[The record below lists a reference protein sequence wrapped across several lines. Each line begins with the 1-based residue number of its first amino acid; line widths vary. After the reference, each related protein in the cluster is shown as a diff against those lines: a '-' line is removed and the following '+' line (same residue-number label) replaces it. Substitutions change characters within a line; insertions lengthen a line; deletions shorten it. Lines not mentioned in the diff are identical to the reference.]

1 MKYTS
6 LANPLLLTITSVS
19 AFCSF
24 ILSYFFEIYLN
35 NIDQYMAVVGVMF
48 VDGIFGIIAGTK
60 KEGFKTFRAIKI
72 LKDTFTWLIVLT
84 TILMVEK
91 GFDGTAWLSEVI
103 IVPFMIFQIISALK
117 NASMAGYIKAGL
129 LNEILDKID
138 KHKGI
143 RD

>member
-6 LANPLLLTITSVS
+6 LTNPLLLTITSVS
-19 AFCSF
+19 AFCTF

-35 NIDQYMAVVGVMF
+35 NIDQYIAVVGVMF
-48 VDGIFGIIAGTK
+48 LDGLFGTIAGIK
-60 KEGFKTFRAIKI
+60 KEGFRTYKAIKI
-72 LKDTFTWLIVLT
+72 LKDTFTWLMVLT

-91 GFDGTAWLSEVI
+91 GFDGTAWLSDVI
-103 IVPFMIFQIISALK
+103 IVPFMVFLIISALK
-117 NASMAGYIKAGL
+117 NASTAGYVKASL

-138 KHKGI
+138 KHKTT